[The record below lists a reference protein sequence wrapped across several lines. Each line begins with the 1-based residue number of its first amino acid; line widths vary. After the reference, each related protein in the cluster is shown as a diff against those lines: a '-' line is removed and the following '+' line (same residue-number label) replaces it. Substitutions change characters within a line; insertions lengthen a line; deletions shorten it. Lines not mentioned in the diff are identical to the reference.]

1 MLKGPAPRLIDEWQL
16 EPRVWNH
23 VRRAVDDRRAVGQFI
38 LTGSAIPAD
47 DATRH
52 TGMRRI
58 ARLRLRPMSLHE
70 SGRSS
75 GAVSLARLLAGEP
88 PRAGDH
94 HVSIAEIAE
103 LICRGGWPESVDW
116 PLGRALRANRSQIE
130 DIARVDIRSVD
141 GVRRDP
147 QRVRLLMRSLARNVG
162 TAAATSKLV
171 ADVGARDNGGMRPQ
185 TAADYLGALERI
197 MIVEN
202 QPAWAT
208 HLRSRAALRKR
219 PVRHFVDPSLAA
231 AALGADP
238 ARLLR
243 DFGFLGLLFESMV
256 VRDLRVY
263 AQAAEADVFHYR
275 ENGRLE
281 VDAVVQA
288 RDGRWAAFEVKLGP
302 KSVNEGARNLLR
314 LAERVDCETVG
325 PAPGAV
331 RDRAKRI
338 RIRKARRR
346 WCGADRGAGAVAP
359 HRAAALLQSPP
370 DLGDIGSVATTRFPL
385 NWIQSMAPETGKG
398 AHGVRYEPHESPP
411 WPLAAGLA
419 MQYSVLAIGG
429 VVLTVAIV
437 LRSAGSSAGYLA
449 WGAFSALLVSGVA
462 TILQARRVGRLGSG
476 YVLMMGT
483 SGVFIAVSV
492 AALREGGP
500 GLLASLIIV
509 SSLFQFLLAGRLS
522 ILRRILTPTVAGT
535 VIMLTAVNIMPFLF
549 DFMDNVPEGTPRRW
563 PAPVTVHGDPGG
575 DARGDAQVQWSG
587 APVGTADRDR
597 RRCHR
602 GVVLRADGRR
612 THPRGAAGWACRSR
626 RLAGLWRSTSVRRSG
641 PFCPPT
647 PS

>member
-1 MLKGPAPRLIDEWQL
+1 
-16 EPRVWNH
+16 
-23 VRRAVDDRRAVGQFI
+23 
-38 LTGSAIPAD
+38 
-47 DATRH
+47 
-52 TGMRRI
+52 
-58 ARLRLRPMSLHE
+58 MSLHE

-325 PAPGAV
+325 PP
-331 RDRAKRI
+331 RALCVI
-338 RIRKARRR
+338 VPSGYGYAR
-346 WCGADRGAGAVAP
+346 
-359 HRAAALLQSPP
+359 P
-370 DLGDIGSVATTRFPL
+370 D
-385 NWIQSMAPETGKG
+385 
-398 AHGVRYEPHESPP
+398 GV
-411 WPLAAGLA
+411 
-419 MQYSVLAIGG
+419 G
-429 VVLTVAIV
+429 VVPI
-437 LRSAGSSAGYLA
+437 
-449 WGAFSALLVSGVA
+449 GA
-462 TILQARRVGRLGSG
+462 LG
-476 YVLMMGT
+476 
-483 SGVFIAVSV
+483 
-492 AALREGGP
+492 P
-500 GLLASLIIV
+500 
-509 SSLFQFLLAGRLS
+509 
-522 ILRRILTPTVAGT
+522 
-535 VIMLTAVNIMPFLF
+535 
-549 DFMDNVPEGTPRRW
+549 
-563 PAPVTVHGDPGG
+563 
-575 DARGDAQVQWSG
+575 
-587 APVGTADRDR
+587 
-597 RRCHR
+597 
-602 GVVLRADGRR
+602 
-612 THPRGAAGWACRSR
+612 
-626 RLAGLWRSTSVRRSG
+626 
-641 PFCPPT
+641 
-647 PS
+647 